1 MDEEITIDD
10 NFAKVFDGA
19 PSPAND
25 KAETKANEQS
35 KEEKPQ
41 DSTHEKQTPSE
52 ASSESK
58 SESDEQSKSGEV
70 ENHPRKRGRRKKEV
84 ANCDGGS
91 SVDVGHFSCICDSKL
106 IAQVRAIAW
115 HEHMTVRAVVESM
128 FSKCIAK
135 YEKKHGPIQIEQSRS
150 TDDLF

>member
-10 NFAKVFDGA
+10 NFAKVFDDA
-19 PSPAND
+19 PSTAND
-25 KAETKANEQS
+25 KAEPKANEQV

-41 DSTHEKQTPSE
+41 EPTPEKQPPSE
-52 ASSESK
+52 ASPESEQNPV
-58 SESDEQSKSGEV
+58 EQSSLNEL
-70 ENHPRKRGRRKKEV
+70 PRKRGRRKKEV

-91 SVDVGHFSCICDSKL
+91 TTEVGHFSCICDYKL

-135 YEKKHGPIQIEQSRS
+135 YEKKHGPILIEQSS
-150 TDDLF
+150 SSDDLF